1 VSADARDWLVFAGA
15 DLRAAR
21 LLVADGDVPS
31 RIACFHAQQAAE
43 KALKAA
49 LVAESTPFRKT
60 HDIVVLAG
68 LVPAVLAAELATLDL
83 LVLQPWAVEG
93 RYPGDLP
100 DATDAEADE
109 VVATA
114 VAIVETVGQ

>member
-1 VSADARDWLVFAGA
+1 MLAQDV
-15 DLRAAR
+15 
-21 LLVADGDVPS
+21 DVPG

-49 LVAESTPFRKT
+49 LVTDGIPFRRT

-68 LVPAVLAAELATLDL
+68 LLPLGLARRLATVDL

-93 RYPGDLP
+93 RYPGDLA
-100 DATDAEADE
+100 DATTQETHDAVAVAGAVLAA
-109 VVATA
+109 VVAW
-114 VAIVETVGQ
+114 IR